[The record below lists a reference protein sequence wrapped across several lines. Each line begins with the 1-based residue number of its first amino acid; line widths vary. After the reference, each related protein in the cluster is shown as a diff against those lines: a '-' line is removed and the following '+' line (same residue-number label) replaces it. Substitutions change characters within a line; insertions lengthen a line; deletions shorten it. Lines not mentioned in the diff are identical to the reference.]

1 MILNE
6 TVELRTS
13 DQFNPIIELL
23 SFQNETVIK
32 KLELN
37 GRDKLMLLHFHQS

>member
-13 DQFNPIIELL
+13 DQSYPIIELL

-37 GRDKLMLLHFHQS
+37 GQEILMLLRFHQS